1 MEKTE
6 EQIKRELIA
15 RRGSRKATLTRIKN
29 KMDASYIND
38 KQMLQLMVERAQ
50 VAFNEYEDLS
60 LQIGDEEDPV
70 PIETTYYECVAAMR
84 QRISDL
90 SGPGPTS
97 GAGALPA
104 ASPQVAS
111 KVKLPNIQIPTFAG
125 KYTDYR
131 PFIEMF
137 TALVH
142 NNEGFDCIQKF
153 FYLRSFLK
161 AEAFDLVKNL
171 PVIGQSYSEALKI
184 LADRYDNKYKIIN
197 EHINALFELPVLTK
211 SSPSALRSL
220 ISITKQH
227 LAALKNLDEAIEKWD
242 SILICL
248 LNKKLDPLT
257 NREYFLHRDSTKQP
271 TFNDF
276 LKFVEGR
283 ALALENSEGRGD
295 TASCAASKV
304 APVKVTSSSFV
315 TTKASQGC
323 LYCVPVVAA

>member
-6 EQIKRELIA
+6 EERRQLVA
-15 RRGSRKATLTRIKN
+15 RRGTKKGTLTRLKN
-29 KMDASYIND
+29 KMEESYIND
-38 KQMLQLMVERAQ
+38 IEMLKLMVERAQ
-50 VAFNEYEDLS
+50 TAFHDYEDLCEK
-60 LQIGDEEDPV
+60 IGDEEDPIAV
-70 PIETTYYECVAAMR
+70 ETTFYECVAAMR
-84 QRISDL
+84 QRIADL
-90 SGPGPTS
+90 SAPVPTP
-97 GAGALPA
+97 AVLPA
-104 ASPQVAS
+104 VTPKVSS
-111 KVKLPNIQIPTFAG
+111 KIKLPNIQIPSFNG
-125 KYTDYR
+125 KYTEYR

-142 NNEGFDCIQKF
+142 NNEGFDNIQKF

-161 AEAFDLVKNL
+161 AEAFDLIKNL

-197 EHINALFELPVLTK
+197 EHINALFELPMLTK

-248 LNKKLDPLT
+248 LNKKLDPVT
-257 NREYFLHRDSTKQP
+257 NREYHLHRDSSKQP

-295 TASCAASKV
+295 TASCAAGKV
-304 APVKVTSSSFV
+304 APVKMASSSFV